1 MIDSNPTIKVIFIG
15 SSGVGKTSLLKVF
28 DPKNNSQD
36 NQTSP
41 TIAPENFDMQ
51 ITNSRNVTVN
61 LNIWDTA
68 GQEQYQ
74 SLTSMYY
81 RSSNVALLCFD
92 YENKN
97 DIKKWAQR
105 VLEQAPK
112 CIIILVITKNDLLSK
127 EQLEEMEEESESFI
141 NDQSNNCQN
150 YFVTSSVTRYGVNE
164 LLSFVASTDTMIK
177 TDSVN
182 EEIINIQ
189 SDTKEQKGCC

>member
-97 DIKKWAQR
+97 DLKRWAQR

-127 EQLEEMEEESESFI
+127 DQLEEMEEVSENFI
-141 NDQSNNCQN
+141 NDPSNNCQN

-182 EEIINIQ
+182 EEIINIE
-189 SDTKEQKGCC
+189 SDTKGQKGCC

>member
-28 DPKNNSQD
+28 DPKNTSND

-92 YENKN
+92 YDNRN
-97 DIKKWAQR
+97 DLKKWAQR

-112 CIIILVITKNDLLSK
+112 CIIVLIITKNDLLSK
-127 EQLEEMEEESESFI
+127 DQLEEMEEIAENFV

-150 YFVTSSVTRYGVNE
+150 YFVTSAVTRFGVDE
-164 LLSFVASTDTMIK
+164 LLGFVASTDTMVK
-177 TDSVN
+177 NDATN
-182 EEIINIQ
+182 EEIIKIE
-189 SDTKEQKGCC
+189 SETKEEKGCC